1 MSRLVD
7 GALRVVR
14 DSIYPEADAPGRR
27 RFVLIQ
33 FARLLIVV
41 WRQLVRDRCTQQA
54 ASLAYQSALSLVPIL
69 VVAFAVLRAL
79 HIFDS
84 DVETLTWLGGSF
96 VPSASQ
102 AVAGS
107 LAEVLRRT
115 DLRALGLA
123 GAGTL
128 VVTSFMLLHSV
139 DRVVTDIWRI
149 ERGRPL
155 YQKVLVFVVLMTLV
169 PVLMGASVHF
179 GRRFLA
185 LPRVGTFLAP
195 LAVTFG
201 WLFLVNRLLPATRVR
216 TRPALVAAGLAAVAL
231 ELLKVAFNLY
241 AARLHLAY
249 DGVYGALAYFPVFL
263 IWLYLSWLVVL
274 GGVECTYTV
283 QNLPVLW
290 GEVLRHHEERTAS
303 QDGNDRKS

>member
-1 MSRLVD
+1 VSRIVE
-7 GALRVVR
+7 GAVRVLR
-14 DSIYPEADAPGRR
+14 DSIYPEADEPGHR
-27 RFVLIQ
+27 RFVLVQ
-33 FARLLIVV
+33 LARLFIVV

-69 VVAFAVLRAL
+69 VVAFASLRAL
-79 HIFDS
+79 RVFDS
-84 DVETLTWLGGSF
+84 DVDTLTWLGGSF

-102 AVAGS
+102 SVAQALAS
-107 LAEVLRRT
+107 LLRKT
-115 DLRALGLA
+115 DLAALGIA

-128 VVTSFMLLHSV
+128 VVTAFMLLHSV
-139 DRVVTDIWRI
+139 DRIVSDIWRV
-149 ERGRPL
+149 EKHRPL
-155 YQKVLVFVVLMTLV
+155 YQKVLVFVVLITIV
-169 PVLMGASVHF
+169 PALMAASVHF

-201 WLFLVNRLLPATRVR
+201 WLFLVYRLMPATRVR
-216 TRPALVAAGLAAVAL
+216 NRPALVGAAIAAIAL

-241 AARLHLAY
+241 ARRLHVAY
-249 DGVYGALAYFPVFL
+249 DDVYGALAYFPVFL

-274 GGVECTYTV
+274 GGVQCSYTV

-290 GEVLRHHEERTAS
+290 GEVLRHREEKRE
-303 QDGNDRKS
+303 

>member
-7 GALRVVR
+7 GAMRVVR

-27 RFVLIQ
+27 RFVLVQ

-69 VVAFAVLRAL
+69 VVAFTSLKAL
-79 HIFDS
+79 SIFDS

-96 VPSASQ
+96 VPSASRG
-102 AVAGS
+102 VAAS
-107 LAEVLRRT
+107 LAGLLRRT

-128 VVTSFMLLHSV
+128 LTTSFMLLHSV
-139 DRVVTDIWRI
+139 DQIVSDIWRI
-149 ERGRPL
+149 ERRRPL
-155 YQKVLVFVVLMTLV
+155 YQKILVFIILITVVPAM
-169 PVLMGASVHF
+169 MGASVHF
-179 GRRFLA
+179 GRRFLE

-195 LAVTFG
+195 LGVTFL
-201 WLFLVNRLLPATRVR
+201 WLFIVYRLLPATIVHS
-216 TRPALVAAGLAAVAL
+216 RPALVAAALAAIAL
-231 ELLKVAFNLY
+231 EALKVAFNLY
-241 AARLHLAY
+241 AARLHVAY
-249 DGVYGALAYFPVFL
+249 DDVYGALAYFPVFL

-274 GGVECTYTV
+274 GGVECSYAV

-290 GEVLRHHEERTAS
+290 GEVLHKA
-303 QDGNDRKS
+303 GNDKKS

>member
-1 MSRLVD
+1 VSRIVD
-7 GALRVVR
+7 GAVRVLR

-33 FARLLIVV
+33 LARLLIVV
-41 WRQLVRDRCTQQA
+41 WKQLVRDRCTQQA

-69 VVAFAVLRAL
+69 VVAFTSLRAL
-79 HIFDS
+79 SIFDS

-102 AVAGS
+102 SVAAS
-107 LAEVLRRT
+107 LAALLRRT

-128 VVTSFMLLHSV
+128 LTTAFMLVHSV
-139 DRVVTDIWRI
+139 DRVVSDIWRI
-149 ERGRPL
+149 EKRRPL
-155 YQKVLVFVVLMTLV
+155 YQKLLVFILLCTVV
-169 PVLMGASVHF
+169 PALMGASVHF
-179 GRRFLA
+179 GRRFLE

-201 WLFLVNRLLPATRVR
+201 WLFVVYKLVPATKVR
-216 TRPALVAAGLAAVAL
+216 SRPALVAAGLAAVAL

-241 AARLHLAY
+241 AARLHVAY
-249 DGVYGALAYFPVFL
+249 DDVYGALAYFPVFL

-290 GEVLRHHEERTAS
+290 GEVLRHRE
-303 QDGNDRKS
+303 GNDNES

>member
-1 MSRLVD
+1 M
-7 GALRVVR
+7 RVLR

-33 FARLLIVV
+33 LARLFIVV

-69 VVAFAVLRAL
+69 VVAFTSLRAL
-79 HIFDS
+79 SIFDS

-102 AVAGS
+102 SVAGS
-107 LAEVLRRT
+107 LAALLRRT

-128 VVTSFMLLHSV
+128 LTTAFMLVHSV
-139 DRVVTDIWRI
+139 DRIVSDIWRI
-149 ERGRPL
+149 EKRRPL
-155 YQKVLVFVVLMTLV
+155 YQRILVFVLLITVVPALMA
-169 PVLMGASVHF
+169 ASVHF
-179 GRRFLA
+179 GRRFLE

-201 WLFLVNRLLPATRVR
+201 WLFVVYKLVPATKVR
-216 TRPALVAAGLAAVAL
+216 SRPALVAAGLAAVAL

-241 AARLHLAY
+241 AARLHVAY
-249 DGVYGALAYFPVFL
+249 DDVYGALAYFPVFL

-290 GEVLRHHEERTAS
+290 GEVLRHRK
-303 QDGNDRKS
+303 GNDNES